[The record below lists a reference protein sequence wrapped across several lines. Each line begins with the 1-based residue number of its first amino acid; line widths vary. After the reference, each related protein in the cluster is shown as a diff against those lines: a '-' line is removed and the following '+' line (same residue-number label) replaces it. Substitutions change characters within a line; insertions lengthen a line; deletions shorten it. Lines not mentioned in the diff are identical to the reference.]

1 MVEQVLKTATV
12 WRQFLKDTPY
22 FQPQSPIWWAG
33 LIAVLA
39 GIVKALAVTQ
49 PSLAP
54 VVVIIDLL
62 SAADM
67 SPGMLVAIGMAV
79 MGLKADVDKAPTEPK

>member
-33 LIAVLA
+33 LVAVLA

-79 MGLKADVDKAPTEPK
+79 MGLKADVDKPPTEPK

>member
-79 MGLKADVDKAPTEPK
+79 MGLKADVDKVPTEPK